1 MIDKPQLPPSP
12 QASLDSEQELI
23 LAQPVEDGVI
33 EDFPLQPPDCP
44 SREQFSRGHE
54 PIRLPELPLPPRPRF
69 QFSMSDLMIVTLG
82 VATGLAGGTWISA
95 ELFAAVLGLVT
106 LIGLVLVHVNPPD
119 THFARLLWGTLVM
132 AYVIAVAAAVVRSW

>member
-12 QASLDSEQELI
+12 QASLDREQELI
-23 LAQPVEDGVI
+23 LAQPVDEAAD
-33 EDFPLQPPDCP
+33 DNFPLQPSDCP

-54 PIRLPELPLPPRPRF
+54 PIRLPELPLPHRPRF

-82 VATGLAGGTWISA
+82 VATGLAGGSWISA

-106 LIGLVLVHVNPPD
+106 LVGLMLVHANPPE
-119 THFARLLWGTLVM
+119 THTGRLLWGTLVM